1 MAKRLFLTGANGFVA
16 GSIIEAAL
24 GQWEIHAASR
34 GPAPVE
40 RPGLVWHSFD
50 PFDMDAFHEVF
61 HEIDP
66 AAVVH
71 TAAIADIDLCE
82 ANRELATRVNYT
94 YTHDLAEL
102 CWDHDTRFVFLSTD
116 TVFDGDRGMYTES
129 EAPRPINFYADTK
142 VRAETS
148 IQDFGGNFVIARV
161 ALVMGLP
168 VLGEGNS
175 FVSRMAHALREGKQ
189 VTTPENEI
197 RTPIDVITLGRALA
211 ELAGSEFR
219 GIVHLSGNDRLNRL
233 EMMQRIAK
241 RLGLP
246 TELVIGQDPSGIP
259 GRAPRPRDVSLDN
272 AKARGLLKTPMA
284 GLEDGLELVLAAAK
298 GAI

>member
-1 MAKRLFLTGANGFVA
+1 MAKRLLLTGANGFVA
-16 GSIIEAAL
+16 GSIIEAAR

-34 GPAPVE
+34 GLAPVE

-50 PFDMDAFHEVF
+50 PMDMDTFHDVFHEV
-61 HEIDP
+61 DP
-66 AAVVH
+66 AAVIH

-94 YTHDLAEL
+94 YTHELAGL
-102 CWDHDTRFVFLSTD
+102 CWDHDTRFIFLSTD
-116 TVFDGDRGMYTES
+116 TVFDGERGMYTETDI
-129 EAPRPINFYADTK
+129 PRPINFYADTK
-142 VRAETS
+142 VRAEKS
-148 IQDFGGNFVIARV
+148 IQEFGGNFVIARV

-189 VTTPENEI
+189 VATPAAEV
-197 RTPIDVITLGRALA
+197 RTPVDVITLGRALL
-211 ELAGSEFR
+211 ELAAHEYR
-219 GIVHLSGNDRLNRL
+219 GIVHLSGNDRLDRH

-246 TELVIGQDPSGIP
+246 PELVVAQDPSGIP

-272 AKARGLLKTPMA
+272 TRAKGVLKTPMV
-284 GLEDGLELVLAAAK
+284 GLDDGLELVLAAAK
-298 GAI
+298 GKV

>member
-1 MAKRLFLTGANGFVA
+1 MAKRLLLTGANGFVA
-16 GSIIEAAL
+16 GSIIEAAR

-50 PFDMDAFHEVF
+50 PMDMDAFHDVF
-61 HEIDP
+61 HEVDP
-66 AAVVH
+66 AAVIH

-94 YTHDLAEL
+94 YTHELAEL
-102 CWDHDTRFVFLSTD
+102 CWDHDTRFIFLSTD
-116 TVFDGDRGMYTES
+116 TVFDGERGMYTETDI
-129 EAPRPINFYADTK
+129 PRPINFYADTK
-142 VRAETS
+142 VRAEKS
-148 IQDFGGNFVIARV
+148 IQEFGGNFVIARV
-161 ALVMGLP
+161 ALVMCLP

-175 FVSRMAHALREGKQ
+175 FVSRMAHGLREGKQ
-189 VTTPENEI
+189 VTTPAAEV
-197 RTPIDVITLGRALA
+197 RTPVDVITLGRALL
-211 ELAGSEFR
+211 ELAAHEYR
-219 GIVHLSGNDRLNRL
+219 GIVHLSGNDRLNRH

-246 TELVIGQDPSGIP
+246 QELVVAQDPSGIP

-272 AKARGLLKTPMA
+272 TRAKGVLKTPMV
-284 GLEDGLELVLAAAK
+284 GLDDGLELVLAAVK
-298 GAI
+298 GKV